1 MDPKQ
6 LGEAGLRGWR
16 GRVADRVAPGVARRT
31 SADVEQ
37 VRTAIGG
44 LFLVLS
50 TLYLVKAT
58 RQFFKMRRRRT

>member
-1 MDPKQ
+1 MDSKR

-31 SADVEQ
+31 SADVDQ
-37 VRTAIGG
+37 VRTVIGG

-50 TLYLVKAT
+50 TLYLAKAF
-58 RQFFKMRRRRT
+58 RQFLETRRRRA

>member
-1 MDPKQ
+1 MDSKQ
-6 LGEAGLRGWR
+6 LGEAGLSGWR
-16 GRVADRVAPGVARRT
+16 ARVADRVAPGVARRS

-50 TLYLVKAT
+50 TLYLVKAV
-58 RQFFKMRRRRT
+58 RQFLAMRRRRN